1 MSGISFSLFHDV
13 VSLMESIMDGHVCK
27 SEVVAEMYQASR
39 VGFDEDKATHVHS
52 FKWIIPSLLG
62 AIKEVDKNDP
72 KYPLL
77 AVHDIQAWN
86 PQDNAEL
93 KTHSG
98 WYR

>member
-1 MSGISFSLFHDV
+1 
-13 VSLMESIMDGHVCK
+13 MDGHVCK

-52 FKWIIPSLLG
+52 FKLIIPSLLG

-77 AVHDIQAWN
+77 VVHDIQEWN
-86 PQDNAEL
+86 PQDNAGGV
-93 KTHSG
+93 KNTF
-98 WYR
+98 RMV